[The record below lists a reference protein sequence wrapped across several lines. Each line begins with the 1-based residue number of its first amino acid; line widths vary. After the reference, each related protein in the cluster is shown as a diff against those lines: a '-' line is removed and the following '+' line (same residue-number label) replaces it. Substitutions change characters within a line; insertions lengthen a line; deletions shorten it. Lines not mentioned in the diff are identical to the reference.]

1 MRRILFLLFIP
12 CLAAC
17 NNDMTR
23 VQFFNRQVL
32 PSQTISEAHVL
43 RSESGK
49 LQLQLDAPFIEQ
61 YQTPEEKTV
70 YPRGLFLQFFNDDH
84 TLNATLRANY
94 GISLDKRNIMMVRDS
109 VVVIDYSSG
118 DTIYLKDM
126 VWNADQCRV
135 FSNKPV
141 CMVNGGR
148 VTLGSRFVSD
158 DSFEN
163 IKVYGQH
170 GTFEFEDEEEDE

>member
-1 MRRILFLLFIP
+1 MPLLV
-12 CLAAC
+12 AC
-17 NNDMTR
+17 NNDMSK

-32 PSQTISEAHVL
+32 PTQTITDAHVL
-43 RSESGK
+43 RSEEGK
-49 LQLQLDAPFIEQ
+49 LQLQLDAPYVEQ
-61 YQTPEEKTV
+61 YQTPEEKTI
-70 YPRGLFLQFFNDDH
+70 YPRGLYLQFFNDDH

-118 DTIYLKDM
+118 DTIYLADM
-126 VWNADQCRV
+126 VWNSERGRV

-141 CMVNGGR
+141 RMVNGGR

-163 IKVYGQH
+163 IKIYDQH
-170 GTFEFEDEEEDE
+170 GTFEFEDDE